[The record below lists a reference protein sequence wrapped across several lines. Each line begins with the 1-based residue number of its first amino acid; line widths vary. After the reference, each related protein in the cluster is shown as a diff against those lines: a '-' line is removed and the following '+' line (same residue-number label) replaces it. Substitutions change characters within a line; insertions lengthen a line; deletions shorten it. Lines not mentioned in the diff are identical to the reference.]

1 MITKKSPVL
10 HFFRKRSWALHF
22 ISLFAALLTL
32 ELATRFFRPDHLNKV
47 QFDPEIG
54 YLLRPHLRVT
64 ITDRESRVTH
74 ELRANSLGFRGSEW
88 VVPKPQGVKRIAV
101 LGDSYVEARA
111 FELERVFCGRLQR
124 LLNESSSA
132 DRWEVMNLGVPGHNT
147 SSELAVYQKF
157 VQRLDPDI
165 VILCVTLSNDLS
177 ENLRELSDC
186 FCVYQEFDE
195 EGRATVIPPLRKT
208 DRDVKSHSQF
218 YVWQKAKMQTAI
230 DRVRNT
236 NALSGVIDPLAN
248 TRKKK
253 LDEARC
259 ITKVPLD
266 EPYSRAWTVTRK
278 LLEIFRNQVEGQG
291 SRFYVV
297 SIPNAWQVHENLFD
311 MMRSEEP
318 DPEAFDV
325 DQPIAQLANITD
337 RLGIDLLE
345 LTPVFRN
352 ELAEFNRTAPGESGE
367 DLLFLNGVGHFAER
381 AHQLVARELF
391 RYLKSNE
398 TPASSLQTDQLAEQP
413 NDSTTLRN

>member
-1 MITKKSPVL
+1 MITKKSSVL
-10 HFFRKRSWALHF
+10 HFFRKRSGSLHL

-88 VVPKPQGVKRIAV
+88 VVPKPQGVKRVAV

-124 LLNESSSA
+124 LLNESSST

-157 VQRLDPDI
+157 VQSLDPDI
-165 VILCVTLSNDLS
+165 VILCVTLSNDLG

-195 EGRATVIPPLRKT
+195 EGRATVIPPQRKT

-230 DRVRNT
+230 DRFRNT

-266 EPYSRAWTVTRK
+266 EPYARAWTVTRK
-278 LLEIFRNQVEGQG
+278 LLEIFRNQVEEQG

-311 MMRSEEP
+311 MMRNEEP
-318 DPEAFDV
+318 DPEAFDI
-325 DQPIAQLANITD
+325 DQPIDQLANITD

-345 LTPVFRN
+345 LTPAFRD
-352 ELAEFNRTAPGESGE
+352 ELAEFKRTAPGESGE
-367 DLLFLNGVGHFAER
+367 DLLFLNGVGHFTER